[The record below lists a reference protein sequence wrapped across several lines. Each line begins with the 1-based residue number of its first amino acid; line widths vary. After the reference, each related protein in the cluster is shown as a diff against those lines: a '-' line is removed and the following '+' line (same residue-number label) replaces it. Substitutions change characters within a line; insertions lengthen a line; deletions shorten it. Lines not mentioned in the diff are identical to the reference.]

1 MKAIETLQNRMDLQ
15 IEKLTD
21 YLDRLSARERILV
34 IFTTIFVLVTAIAS
48 ALWAMHQAADTQQ
61 KRLNDLKDTLV
72 WMQSNAV
79 TMKPA
84 GDLQLDAAEKVQR
97 IAQQQGL
104 SVASQQMDGKI
115 QLMIL
120 SHENYSVL
128 ANFLTQLAQMGL
140 SIEKMEL
147 NNEAGQ
153 IKLTATVQ

>member
-1 MKAIETLQNRMDLQ
+1 MKAIEILQNRMDLQ

-34 IFTTIFVLVTAIAS
+34 IFTTIFVLVTAVAS

-115 QLMIL
+115 QLML

-153 IKLTATVQ
+153 IKLTASVQ

>member
-1 MKAIETLQNRMDLQ
+1 M
-15 IEKLTD
+15 
-21 YLDRLSARERILV
+21 SARERILV

-115 QLMIL
+115 QLML

>member
-1 MKAIETLQNRMDLQ
+1 MKAIETLQNRMNLQ

-34 IFTTIFVLVTAIAS
+34 IFTTIFVLVTAVAS

-97 IAQQQGL
+97 VAQQQGL

-115 QLMIL
+115 QLML

>member
-1 MKAIETLQNRMDLQ
+1 MKAIETLQNRMALQ

-34 IFTTIFVLVTAIAS
+34 IFTTIFVLVTAVAS
-48 ALWAMHQAADTQQ
+48 ALWAIHQAADTQQ

-97 IAQQQGL
+97 VAQQQGL

-115 QLMIL
+115 QLML

>member
-34 IFTTIFVLVTAIAS
+34 IFTTIFVLVTAVAS

-115 QLMIL
+115 QLML

-147 NNEAGQ
+147 NNETGQ

>member
-1 MKAIETLQNRMDLQ
+1 
-15 IEKLTD
+15 
-21 YLDRLSARERILV
+21 
-34 IFTTIFVLVTAIAS
+34 
-48 ALWAMHQAADTQQ
+48 MHQAADTQQ

-115 QLMIL
+115 QLML

>member
-1 MKAIETLQNRMDLQ
+1 MKAIEILQNRMDLQ

-34 IFTTIFVLVTAIAS
+34 IFTTIFVLVTAVAS
-48 ALWAMHQAADTQQ
+48 ALWEMHQAADTQQ

-104 SVASQQMDGKI
+104 SIASQQMDGKI
-115 QLMIL
+115 QLML

>member
-34 IFTTIFVLVTAIAS
+34 IFTTIFVLVIAVAS
-48 ALWAMHQAADTQQ
+48 ALWTMHQAADTQQ

-97 IAQQQGL
+97 VAQQQGL

-115 QLMIL
+115 QLML

-128 ANFLTQLAQMGL
+128 ANFLTQLAQIGL